1 MTIGN
6 VVQANNEIVQNL
18 RSQLAEIPGIQVFLQ
33 NPPAIPL
40 GTQQSTGLYQ
50 LALQSSDVLPLRQ
63 YVPQLVDKM
72 KVMPEIQ
79 DVNSDLQMT
88 SQIKI
93 DIDRDKASALGIT
106 ASQIEN
112 TLSI

>member
-1 MTIGN
+1 VEAVNSNIGAGAS
-6 VVQANNEIVQNL
+6 ANGGGAAVAGNSGSLFIRLKPRSQRQMGADEIVQNL

-63 YVPQLVDKM
+63 
-72 KVMPEIQ
+72 
-79 DVNSDLQMT
+79 
-88 SQIKI
+88 
-93 DIDRDKASALGIT
+93 
-106 ASQIEN
+106 
-112 TLSI
+112 